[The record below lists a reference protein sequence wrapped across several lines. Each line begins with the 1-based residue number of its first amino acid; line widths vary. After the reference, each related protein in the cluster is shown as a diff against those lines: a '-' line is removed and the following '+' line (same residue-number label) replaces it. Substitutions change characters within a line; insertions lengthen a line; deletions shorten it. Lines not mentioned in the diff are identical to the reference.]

1 MTTENIFTP
10 HELKTVEIDV
20 EKKIFKINGMDMG
33 KGCSDLNINFN
44 YKGSTIKVESRS
56 IIEFS
61 SYDRRGDL
69 LDHNTVIKN

>member
-44 YKGSTIKVESRS
+44 CNGSRIKVEAKN

-69 LDHNTVIKN
+69 LDHNTVTKS